1 MNTVNE
7 NKKDIARMRMMGY
20 VIRDEKTDE
29 IIGIDPKAPDDVKDE
44 YSRMLAEED
53 TEIAQI
59 LADAPKHQ

>member
-29 IIGIDPKAPDDVKDE
+29 IIGIDPKAPDDAKDE

-53 TEIAQI
+53 AEIAQI